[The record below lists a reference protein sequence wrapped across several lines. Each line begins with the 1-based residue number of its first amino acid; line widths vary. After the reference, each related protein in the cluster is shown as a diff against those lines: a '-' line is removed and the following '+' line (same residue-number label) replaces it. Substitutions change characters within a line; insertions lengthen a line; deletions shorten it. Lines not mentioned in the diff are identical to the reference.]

1 MVASLKKTTAPGAVL
16 RGILCATLLVLAWGA
31 QARTV
36 ISVSTDRDPVGMN
49 ESFQI
54 TFSAHGS
61 VDGDP
66 DFAPLRKDF
75 QILSTSQNSSFSII
89 NSKIRSSKTWSVTV
103 LPRRSG
109 TLTIPP
115 ISFGADHSPAAS
127 VQVSK
132 TAATQGQQGDDADIH
147 IEAQVSTT
155 QPYVQS
161 QVIYTLRLYRA
172 VPTANASLDEPQ
184 VANGDAVIER
194 LDEDKNYEIQVNGKL
209 YRVVERKY
217 AVYPQTSG
225 PITISPVKFEGRVAP
240 DTFSLLNP
248 FGPPPRTVVRE
259 SAPVTL
265 NVKPVPAGFTGS
277 HWFPAKHVTLTEEW
291 SKDPPAFKV
300 GEPITRTLVLTVDG
314 QTSSQLPELP
324 KWVPGGFR
332 SYPDQPQ
339 LKDDKN
345 RNGIVGSR
353 EEKTALIPNRPGD
366 YVLPAITIPWW
377 NVNTGKMEQATL
389 PQRHITVAAAAG
401 QPADQGTAAAAPAP
415 LNKLST
421 PAPAPQKEDN
431 TAASPAGQ
439 GKHNPWLL
447 LSLGLAAV
455 WLLTLIA
462 WWLSGRRR
470 RGADAADAGEDSLR
484 QVRRDLRAACL
495 SHSPARVRELLLKW
509 GRLTWPEDPP
519 ANLGE
524 IGVRSHP
531 ALAEEIRR
539 LNHALYSQIPGD
551 WRGEAFWQAFEHAR
565 KQRQQAGQVEQG
577 RLEPLHRL

>member
-1 MVASLKKTTAPGAVL
+1 MEPGTVL
-16 RGILCATLLVLAWGA
+16 RGVLCLALLALAWGA
-31 QARTV
+31 QARTD

-61 VDGDP
+61 VDGNP
-66 DFAPLRKDF
+66 DFAPLSKDF
-75 QILSTSQNSSFSII
+75 QVLSTSQSSNFSII
-89 NSKIRSSKTWSVTV
+89 NNKIQSSKTWSVTV
-103 LPRRSG
+103 LPRHSG

-115 ISFGADHSPAAS
+115 ISFGADRSPAAS
-127 VQVSK
+127 VDVTK
-132 TAATQGQQGDDADIH
+132 TASAQGRQDDDADIF

-155 QPYVQS
+155 RPYVQS

-184 VANGDAVIER
+184 VAKGNAVIER
-194 LDEDKNYEIQVNGKL
+194 LDEDKNYQTQVNGKR
-209 YRVVERKY
+209 YSVVERKY

-225 PITISPVKFEGRVAP
+225 AITISPVKFEGQVAP
-240 DTFSLLNP
+240 DTFSLLDP
-248 FGPPPRTVVRE
+248 FGPRPKTVVQM

-265 NVKPVPAGFTGS
+265 NVKPVPAGFTGG

-291 SKDPPAFKV
+291 SKDPPVFKV
-300 GEPITRTLVLTVDG
+300 GEPITRTLVLTADG

-324 KWVPGGFR
+324 QWVPGGFR

-339 LKDDKN
+339 LKDNKN

-353 EEKTALIPNRPGD
+353 EEKTALIPNRPGA

-377 NVNTGKMEQATL
+377 NVNTGTMEKATL
-389 PQRHITVAAAAG
+389 PQHRITVAPAAG
-401 QPADQGTAAAAPAP
+401 QPAGQGVAPTGPAP
-415 LNKLST
+415 LGQLA
-421 PAPAPQKEDN
+421 APGRVPQGQSSPS
-431 TAASPAGQ
+431 ASPGAAAT
-439 GKHNPWLL
+439 GKGKNPWPLL
-447 LSLGLAAV
+447 TVVLAAL
-455 WLLTLIA
+455 WLVTLVA

-470 RGADAADAGEDSLR
+470 HGAATAGAGEDNLR
-484 QVRRDLRAACL
+484 LVRRDLRAACL
-495 SHSPARVRELLLKW
+495 SHSPGRVRELLLKW
-509 GRLTWPEDPP
+509 GRLTWPDDPP

-531 ALAEEIRR
+531 ALAEEIHR
-539 LNHALYSQIPGD
+539 LNHALYSQRPGD
-551 WRGEAFWQAFEHAR
+551 WRGEAFWQAFEHAQ
-565 KQRQQAGQVEQG
+565 KKRQHGGKAEQG

>member
-1 MVASLKKTTAPGAVL
+1 MVATLKKSITPGTVL
-16 RGILCATLLVLAWGA
+16 RGILCATLLTLAWGA
-31 QARTV
+31 QARAV
-36 ISVSTDRDPVGMN
+36 IGVSTDRNPVGMN

-54 TFSAHGS
+54 TFRADGS

-75 QILSTSQNSSFSII
+75 QILSTSQNSSFTII
-89 NSKIRSSKTWSVTV
+89 NNKIQRSKTWSVTV
-103 LPRRSG
+103 LPRHSG

-132 TAATQGQQGDDADIH
+132 TATTQGQQGDDADIH

-155 QPYVQS
+155 HPYVQS

-184 VANGDAVIER
+184 VANGGAVIER
-194 LDEDKNYEIQVNGKL
+194 LDEDKNYETQVNGKL
-209 YRVVERKY
+209 YSVVERKY

-225 PITISPVKFEGRVAP
+225 PITISPVKFQGQVAP
-240 DTFSLLNP
+240 DTFALLNP
-248 FGPPPRTVVRE
+248 FGPRPRTVARE

-291 SKDPPAFKV
+291 SKDPPTFKV
-300 GEPITRTLVLTVDG
+300 GEPITRTLVLTADG

-324 KWVPGGFR
+324 QWVPGGFR

-339 LKDDKN
+339 LKDNKN

-366 YVLPAITIPWW
+366 YELPAMTIPWW
-377 NVNTGKMEQATL
+377 NVNSGKMEQATL
-389 PQRHITVAAAAG
+389 PQRHIIVAAAAG
-401 QPADQGTAAAAPAP
+401 QPADQGTAAAAPTP
-415 LNKLST
+415 PGKLAT
-421 PAPAPQKEDN
+421 PAPVPQKEVN
-431 TAASPAGQ
+431 TAAPSAGQ
-439 GKHNPWLL
+439 GGHNPWLL

-462 WWLSGRRR
+462 WWLSRRR
-470 RGADAADAGEDSLR
+470 HSAAGAEAEADSQR

-551 WRGEAFWQAFEHAR
+551 WRGEAFWQAFEHAQ
-565 KQRQQAGQVEQG
+565 KQRQQAEQVEQG